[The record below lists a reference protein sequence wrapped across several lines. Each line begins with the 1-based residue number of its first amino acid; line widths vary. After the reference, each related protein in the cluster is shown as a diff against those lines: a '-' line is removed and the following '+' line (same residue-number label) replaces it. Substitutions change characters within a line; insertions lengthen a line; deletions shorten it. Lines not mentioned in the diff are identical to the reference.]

1 MNEKPSR
8 NEDEYF
14 VRQEAELLKAQRDR
28 EAAERSAAERKTHF
42 MKCPKCGH
50 DLATRSVQGVAIDT
64 CTHCGGMWLD
74 AGELEALS
82 KHDDRPGI
90 LGRVFGDV
98 MESLRGSR
106 HGKGEN
112 VRHEPGNPLA

>member
-1 MNEKPSR
+1 MTEKPSR

-28 EAAERSAAERKTHF
+28 EAAERAAAERSTHF

-50 DLATRSVQGVAIDT
+50 DLTTRSVHGVAIDG
-64 CTHCGGMWLD
+64 CSHCGGMWLD

-98 MESLRGSR
+98 METLRGSR
-106 HGKGEN
+106 HPAGEN